1 VAAVP
6 EFGSQGEHRVQVTEG
21 AEGIEDDT
29 QVLSISLLA
38 VT

>member
-1 VAAVP
+1 
-6 EFGSQGEHRVQVTEG
+6 VQVTEG